1 MSSDLLVVENLR
13 KQFGGLK
20 AVGGDNGLSFSVRE
34 GSFVG
39 LIGPNGAGKSTTFN
53 LISGV
58 LEPTAGRVTLA
69 GTDLANVRS
78 SDIASLGL
86 GRTFQTPRAFM
97 SLSVLDNVLVGAKSS
112 GEELRSVLFG
122 GWRSSEPALVEK
134 AKAALARVGLEDRV
148 AETVSNLSG
157 GELRM
162 LEVARQLIRDPKI
175 LLLDEPTAGVD
186 PSLQGKLSKILVDLH
201 KEGRTLI
208 VVEHNLHFL
217 FSIADQIIV
226 LQQGELLSSG
236 TPQEIKTDPK
246 VVAAYLGDE
255 HAA

>member
-1 MSSDLLVVENLR
+1 MNEVILNVNNVT
-13 KQFGGLK
+13 KHFGGLK
-20 AVGGDNGLSFSVRE
+20 AVGGDDGLSFAVKR

-58 LEPTAGRVTLA
+58 LHPTS
-69 GTDLANVRS
+69 GTVELNGKELSKTRS

-86 GRTFQTPRAFM
+86 ARTFQTPRAFL
-97 SLSVLDNVLVGAKSS
+97 SLSVLDNVVVGARSQA
-112 GEELRSVLFG
+112 EELKSALFG
-122 GWRSSEPALVEK
+122 GWKDRETSLIEK
-134 AKAALARVGLEDRV
+134 AKESLTRVGLGDRLD
-148 AETVSNLSG
+148 ETVENLSG

-162 LEVARQLIRDPKI
+162 LEIARQLVRDPEI

-186 PSLQGKLSKILVDLH
+186 PSLQGKLSTILGELH

-217 FSIADQIIV
+217 LSIADTVIV
-226 LQQGELLSSG
+226 LQQGELLASG
-236 TPQEIKTDPK
+236 TPQDIKTDPK

>member
-1 MSSDLLVVENLR
+1 MSDTILNVNKVT
-13 KQFGGLK
+13 KHFGGLK
-20 AVGGDNGLSFSVRE
+20 AVGGDDGLSFAVKR
-34 GSFVG
+34 GSLVG

-58 LEPTAGRVTLA
+58 LEPTS
-69 GTDLANVRS
+69 GTVELNGKELSKTRS

-86 GRTFQTPRAFM
+86 ARTFQTPRAFM
-97 SLSVLDNVLVGAKSS
+97 SLSVLDNVVVGARSQ
-112 GEELRSVLFG
+112 GEELKLALFG
-122 GWRSSEPALVEK
+122 GWKDSETSLIEK
-134 AKAALARVGLEDRV
+134 AKESLNRVGLGGRLN
-148 AETVSNLSG
+148 ATVENLSG

-162 LEVARQLIRDPKI
+162 LEIARQLVRDPEI

-186 PSLQGKLSKILVDLH
+186 PSLQGKLSTILVELQ

-217 FSIADQIIV
+217 LSIADTIIV
-226 LQQGELLSSG
+226 LQQGELLASG
-236 TPQEIKTDPK
+236 TPQDIKTDPK

>member
-20 AVGGDNGLSFSVRE
+20 AVGGDSGLSFQVKE

-58 LEPTAGRVTLA
+58 LEPTAGRVMLA

-97 SLSVLDNVLVGAKSS
+97 SLSVLDNVLVGAKSP
-112 GEELRSVLFG
+112 GENLRSVLFG
-122 GWRSSEPALVEK
+122 GWRSSEPDLVEK
-134 AKAALARVGLEDRV
+134 AKAALARVGLENRV
-148 AETVSNLSG
+148 RETVSNLSG

-162 LEVARQLIRDPKI
+162 LEVARQLIRDPRI

-236 TPQEIKTDPK
+236 TPQDIKTDPK
-246 VVAAYLGDE
+246 VVAAYLGGE

>member
-1 MSSDLLVVENLR
+1 MSSDLLVVQNLR
-13 KQFGGLK
+13 KQFGGLT
-20 AVGGDNGLSFSVRE
+20 AVGGDHGLNFQVKE
-34 GSFVG
+34 KSFVG
-39 LIGPNGAGKSTTFN
+39 LIGPNGAGKSTVFN

-58 LEPTAGRVTLA
+58 LKPTAGRVMLA
-69 GTDLANVRS
+69 GKDLANVRS
-78 SDIASLGL
+78 SDIASLSL
-86 GRTFQTPRAFM
+86 GRTFQTPRSFM
-97 SLSVLDNVLVGAKSS
+97 SLSVLDNVLVGAKSP

-134 AKAALARVGLEDRV
+134 AKAALTRVGLGDRV

-162 LEVARQLIRDPKI
+162 LEVARQVIRDPKI

-186 PSLQGKLSKILVDLH
+186 PSLQGKLSKILVDLR

-226 LQQGELLSSG
+226 LERGELLSSG
-236 TPQEIKTDPK
+236 TPPEVKTDPK